1 MKKHLTTGTVTII
14 VSLVTLGALMVGC
27 ATPTAAP
34 QPNAAQPAAT
44 TVPQPAATK
53 PAATTAPTTATK
65 LNGDVVRGGVL
76 YDQWWEV
83 IEAKVPPGDHP
94 LWKTQTTNT
103 RKGADTWRCKECHGW
118 DYAGKDGAY
127 GSGSHKTGFVG
138 IATAK
143 DKPAADVLASLKGK
157 PNADHDFSKLM
168 QEQDLIDLTLFITQG
183 QIDTATMINADK
195 SAKGGDAAAG
205 KTQYEKV
212 CVNCHGPNGNAINF
226 GTIAAPEVIGHLASD
241 NPWEFIHKIRVGQPG
256 WPMPAGITNEWKP
269 QDYVNVLAYAQTLPK
284 AVGASDGGRLYDA
297 WWHVTGAEE
306 PQTDQA
312 LWKTQTTNTRKG
324 ADTWRCKECHGW
336 DYKGMDGAYGD
347 GSHKTGF
354 TGILKSDTLSADD
367 LTAWL
372 TGKKNKD
379 HDFSQALDA
388 AQVKAMVTFIQ
399 KEMKDV
405 STFINADKSVKGDPV
420 KGKAKF
426 TATCAACHGND
437 GKKINF
443 GDDKTPEYMG
453 TLAADN
459 PWEFFHKVLSGQ
471 PGEPMP
477 SGYGMGWTLEDVANL
492 AAFAQTLPIK

>member
-1 MKKHLTTGTVTII
+1 MKKHLAIKTYAVIA
-14 VSLVTLGALMVGC
+14 LVMLGALMIGC
-27 ATPTAAP
+27 ATPTTAP
-34 QPNAAQPAAT
+34 QP
-44 TVPQPAATK
+44 TVAPPAATK
-53 PAATTAPTTATK
+53 PAATTAPPAATTAPPVATLK
-65 LNGDVVRGGVL
+65 GDVVRGGVL
-76 YDQWWEV
+76 YDTWWEV
-83 IEAKVPPGDHP
+83 IEAKAPTGDHP

-103 RKGADTWRCKECHGW
+103 RKGEISWRCKECHGW
-118 DYAGKDGAY
+118 DYKGKDGAY

-138 IATAK
+138 VAGAK
-143 DKPAADVLASLKGK
+143 TKPAADVLAALKGK

-168 QEQDLIDLTLFITQG
+168 KEQDLIDLTLFITQA
-183 QIDTATMINADK
+183 QIDMTTMINADK
-195 SAKGGDAAAG
+195 SLKGGDVAAG

-212 CVNCHGPNGNAINF
+212 CTNCHGANGNAINF
-226 GTIAAPEVIGHLASD
+226 ATIAAPEVVGFLAND
-241 NPWEFIHKIRVGQPG
+241 NPWEFVHKMLVGQPG

-269 QDYVNVLAYAQTLPK
+269 QDYLNVLAYSRTLPK
-284 AVGASDGGRLYDA
+284 TVGMSEGGPLYDA
-297 WWHVTGAEE
+297 WWHMTGAEA
-306 PQTDQA
+306 PKTDHP

-324 ADTWRCKECHGW
+324 PDTWRCKECHGW
-336 DYKGMDGAYGD
+336 DYKGKDGAYGG

-354 TGILKSDTLSADD
+354 TGILKSATLSADD

-379 HDFSQALDA
+379 HDFSANLDA

-399 KEMKDV
+399 KEIKDV
-405 STFINADKSVKGDPV
+405 SPFVNADKSVKGDPV
-420 KGKAKF
+420 KGKTKF
-426 TATCAACHGND
+426 SATCAACHGND

-443 GDDKTPEYMG
+443 GDDKTPEYIG